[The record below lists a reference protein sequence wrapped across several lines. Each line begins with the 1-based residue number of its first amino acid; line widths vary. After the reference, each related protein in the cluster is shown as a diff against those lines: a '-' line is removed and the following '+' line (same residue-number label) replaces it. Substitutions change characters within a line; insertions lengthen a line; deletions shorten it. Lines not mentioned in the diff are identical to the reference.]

1 MQAVATMY
9 PSQYRKYMLAWNEAY
24 AVNPQYFNDSGFKWL
39 AKHAKRVGGSY
50 KISNGMIFRVFFPI
64 YIEPAL
70 PSDIETTL
78 DKAGYQADKSC
89 EYCTDKH
96 GRKVALGKAYQQ
108 LAKKSGKSEETIKS
122 SLEKYSEILGST
134 GAMMLCVSRHP
145 YDIAGMSTGR
155 AWKSCHTLG
164 GDTPYDKVQY
174 KKALVRYDKELEKYH
189 DALEEYEKEMEEY
202 RARESELYPQMVD
215 LADLIESLDTEL
227 ISLKSDY
234 RDLES
239 NALKQFI
246 ENVHSSVF
254 DFVSDSLD
262 VDVPSELTGVL
273 TESIKLA
280 MQEDQARQVC
290 RMELIGDAVPDVPAT
305 ELQDYVDGLF
315 GRYRAYLF
323 EDAVEY
329 FFNSTCKER
338 GLDVP
343 KYHDFFD
350 ELRDMPQSP
359 RTKELKTLYSAAVP
373 QAISNDIRSAAR
385 ELVPKLIEI
394 YKEKKETVATYKAL
408 RAKLHASYPVEPEE
422 PEEPDDSPV
431 EPGSYS
437 ALVEQDV
444 VTGSVIAYVIKPK
457 ANLLTSLE
465 SAKRINPKMVEL
477 LEKKLDKSN
486 KDPIFEPRGRVILR
500 TANRRYLRSG
510 KVYGFSGMFS
520 IKAQFTAMARMLTVA
535 LNKARKRD
543 YGILE
548 PVSHYRGRR
557 DVTYNEGDER
567 GDAKL
572 NLDSRRFFPP
582 ELKNEDLFS
591 EYDDSDFQ
599 DEFGYD
605 RDDFIEGL
613 SDYVSR
619 HVALALPKISDW
631 DHTDLV
637 SGLVSKVSS
646 VPLKDVVKR
655 MSFLLN
661 RLKPPY
667 SYQVGVN
674 SLPVEFLVERFCENP
689 DYSNAD
695 DPDNIAYYL
704 PANLPSLSFGNPGD
718 LNKSPVFV
726 EHRSRNYADLEPD
739 IAYLSSLR
747 DMLIAANSFPGKP
760 DIDQLVLAI
769 LKTGVPRY
777 ASRYAMRILDMVDQ
791 GISPVDQFKLIF
803 IDSYNLDFDS
813 AISQKYLAPDVP
825 DFDFDSAIP
834 QKYLVAPDVLDF
846 L

>member
-1 MQAVATMY
+1 MMY

-24 AVNPQYFNDSGFKWL
+24 AVNPEYFNDSGFRWL

-50 KISNGMIFRVFFPI
+50 KTSNGMIFRVFFPI

-78 DKAGYQADKSC
+78 DKAGYQADKSY

-96 GRKVALGKAYQQ
+96 GRKVAVGKAYQQ

-155 AWKSCHTLG
+155 AWKSCHTIG
-164 GDTPYDKVQY
+164 GDTPYDKVQR
-174 KKALVRYDKELEKYH
+174 KKALVRYDKELEKYQ
-189 DALEEYEKEMEEY
+189 DDFDEYEKEMEAY
-202 RARESELYPQMVD
+202 RARESELYPQMVK
-215 LADLIESLDTEL
+215 LADLIESLGIQLDALQE
-227 ISLKSDY
+227 DY
-234 RDLES
+234 LDLES

-254 DFVSDSLD
+254 DFVSDIL
-262 VDVPSELTGVL
+262 DVPSELTGVL

-280 MQEDQARQVC
+280 MLEDQARQVC

-305 ELQDYVDGLF
+305 ELQDYVKDGLF
-315 GRYRAYLF
+315 GSYRELFF
-323 EDAVEY
+323 EDALAY
-329 FFNSTCKER
+329 FFISTCRER

-343 KYHDFFD
+343 KYSDLFD
-350 ELRDMPQSP
+350 ELRARCNTL
-359 RTKELKTLYSAAVP
+359 RTEELKTLYSAAVP
-373 QAISNDIRSAAR
+373 NAISNDIRSAAR
-385 ELVPKLIEI
+385 ELVPKLIEN
-394 YKEKKETVATYKAL
+394 YKETAETTVKYKAL
-408 RAKLHASYPVEPEE
+408 RAKLHASYPVEQPEKPE
-422 PEEPDDSPV
+422 PPDDSPV

-437 ALVEQDV
+437 ELVEQDV

-500 TANRRYLRSG
+500 TANRRYLRAG

-520 IKAQFTAMARMLTVA
+520 IKAQFSAMARVLTVA

-548 PVSHYRGRR
+548 PISHYRENR
-557 DVTYNEGDER
+557 DVTYAEGDER

-572 NLDSRRFFPP
+572 NLDRRRFFPP
-582 ELKNEDLFS
+582 ELNDDLFS
-591 EYDDSDFQ
+591 EYDDFDFQ

-605 RDDFIEGL
+605 RDEFIEGL

-619 HVALALPKISDW
+619 RVALALPKISDW

-637 SGLVSKVSS
+637 SSLVSKVSS

-661 RLKPPY
+661 QLKPPY

-674 SLPVEFLVERFCENP
+674 SLPVGFLVERFCENP
-689 DYSNAD
+689 DYSHAD
-695 DPDNIAYYL
+695 DPNNIAYYL
-704 PANLPSLSFGNPGD
+704 PADLTSFGHLGD
-718 LNKSPVFV
+718 LNEYTVFV
-726 EHRSRNYADLEPD
+726 AHQACNYASLEPD
-739 IAYLSSLR
+739 IAYLNSLR
-747 DMLIAANSFPGKP
+747 DMLIAAKMFPKFSLSKIQ
-760 DIDQLVLAI
+760 D
-769 LKTGVPRY
+769 
-777 ASRYAMRILDMVDQ
+777 ILDKGKTHARAIPSMIKR
-791 GISPVDQFKLIF
+791 GTSPVNQFKLVF
-803 IDSYNLDFDS
+803 LDE
-813 AISQKYLAPDVP
+813 V
-825 DFDFDSAIP
+825 
-834 QKYLVAPDVLDF
+834 
-846 L
+846 